1 MSSLEGALL
10 SGVELTFL
18 MSPRENAWKRLAS
31 RLTSEVET
39 SKPSNLEVLGISVSP
54 SDPEAFFYFL
64 AAKDLT

>member
-1 MSSLEGALL
+1 
-10 SGVELTFL
+10 